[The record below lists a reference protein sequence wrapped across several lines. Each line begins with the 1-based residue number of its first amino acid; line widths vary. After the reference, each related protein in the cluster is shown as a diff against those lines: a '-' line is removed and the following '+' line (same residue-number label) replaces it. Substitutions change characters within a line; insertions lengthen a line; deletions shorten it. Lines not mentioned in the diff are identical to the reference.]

1 MHTCIKNKP
10 SPKNQMLAH
19 REAGKCIVTQSQ
31 SGMGTGNYAYRS
43 WSPKGRQPRRSA
55 EKKTKTWGS
64 LISPARRSKAD
75 RQNYSRHWK
84 PRLRLCF
91 GEGKG
96 GRFQKISRVLA
107 VFWFLPGDG
116 QSLRHVNFK
125 KEKKKGLGILDICTS
140 CTQLYFIKIYKSC
153 LKKIVRNLEE
163 HKAYFKRVPWEATLT
178 C

>member
-19 REAGKCIVTQSQ
+19 REAGKCVVTQSQ
-31 SGMGTGNYAYRS
+31 SGMGAGNCAYRS

-55 EKKTKTWGS
+55 EKKTTTWGS
-64 LISPARRSKAD
+64 LISPAWRSKAD

-96 GRFQKISRVLA
+96 GRFQKTSRVLA

-125 KEKKKGLGILDICTS
+125 KEKKKDWGFWIYALHAHSYTS
-140 CTQLYFIKIYKSC
+140 SKYINHAW
-153 LKKIVRNLEE
+153 KKIVRNLED